1 MFVFSGQCEIHHYV
15 YDLNK
20 ALVVICPL
28 YSVHSMDSQGNV
40 IIISD
45 QIHQALNVALP
56 TVIFQ
61 SAQSKANPSKCFFY
75 SLFKNNFSIDFSM
88 ELYHAPKVTHS
99 VAISNAE

>member
-28 YSVHSMDSQGNV
+28 YSVHSMDSQGNA

-56 TVIFQ
+56 TVIIQ
-61 SAQSKANPSKCFFY
+61 SAHNKANSSKFFFY
-75 SLFKNNFSIDFSM
+75 SLVENNFSIDFSM
-88 ELYHAPKVTHS
+88 
-99 VAISNAE
+99 